1 MVTSYPMRQDFEVLD
16 LELKLLK
23 MNWLIFGTYKP
34 PSLSDLT
41 FTSEVKNI
49 LTFYRSTH
57 NNILLMGDFNMTFDN
72 PDFYELIENHDF
84 LP

>member
-1 MVTSYPMRQDFEVLD
+1 MRQDFEVLD

-23 MNWLIFGTYKP
+23 MNWLIVGTYKP

-57 NNILLMGDFNMTFDN
+57 NNILLLT
-72 PDFYELIENHDF
+72 
-84 LP
+84 